1 VAAWSLASLFPGL
14 AARPSRAR
22 PLTERD
28 IRGLYQRPES
38 FTDLLPW
45 TEYLPEHRCFL
56 LEDGVSVGALWELA
70 PACAEART
78 EAFMA
83 ELQGAIQSVL
93 IDALPEEQG
102 APWVLQLYVQ
112 DEPSL
117 AAHARAVAD
126 YVCDRARPSAFTK
139 TFLEDFERHLRA
151 VSRPGG
157 LFRDTAVTGT
167 RWSRSWA
174 CAARPTSAI

>member
-1 VAAWSLASLFPGL
+1 L
-14 AARPSRAR
+14 AAPRPSAK

-28 IRGLYQRPES
+28 IRGLYEHPES

-70 PACAEART
+70 PVCAEART
-78 EAFMA
+78 EALA
-83 ELQGAIQSVL
+83 ELQGAIQSLL
-93 IDALPEEQG
+93 INALPEEQG

-117 AAHARAVAD
+117 ASHARAVAD
-126 YVCDRARPSAFTK
+126 YVCDRARESAFTQA
-139 TFLEDFERHLRA
+139 FLTDFERHTAA

-157 LFRDTAVTGT
+157 LFRDSAVTGSSEPP
-167 RWSRSWA
+167 RRGEWFSISRSMQSPWA
-174 CAARPTSAI
+174 M